1 MMTESAMLLRRQL
14 LLSVSVLAVIPG
26 RRAFAFLPV
35 ILAALAAVTAL
46 AFATGKAADAL
57 QAAVHNG
64 ERLWTVLKSIP
75 DDQAVANQLADR
87 QRSLREEIGIR
98 REVVTQA
105 KQSQRANA
113 SVVSSVRFYLI
124 NRDSSAWAKVV
135 PALNSAATV
144 LQSMAIVFREKA
156 AWFPAEAQ
164 QPLGELPDLYEEN
177 SPLLGIFTD
186 FLMMRRLKLIR
197 SWTLGRS

>member
-113 SVVSSVRFYLI
+113 SVV
-124 NRDSSAWAKVV
+124 
-135 PALNSAATV
+135 V
-144 LQSMAIVFREKA
+144 L
-156 AWFPAEAQ
+156 
-164 QPLGELPDLYEEN
+164 
-177 SPLLGIFTD
+177 
-186 FLMMRRLKLIR
+186 
-197 SWTLGRS
+197 